1 MNLKTYTK
9 NSLVK
14 KISSKLNM
22 STSESIILVDCV
34 LDSFKEIFFED
45 GNQNRIEIRNFGI
58 FKVVNTKKRENARNL
73 ITNEQVTIPSR
84 KKIVFKAGKNILK
97 QLNKKSK

>member
-1 MNLKTYTK
+1 MNLKTYNK

-45 GNQNRIEIRNFGI
+45 GSQNRLEIRNFGI

-97 QLNKKSK
+97 QLNNKSK